1 MPHLSPTRLLAF
13 VFLLAGVVVATSTA
27 TAEVRTIEGRVVGV
41 TDGDTLTLLTAD
53 KQQVRIR
60 LAEIDA
66 PESGQPY
73 GTKAKLVLSELAFG
87 KNVQARVMDTDRYGR
102 TVARVHEGVLDIN
115 AELVRRGAAWAYR
128 KYLTETT
135 LLAVEAEAKA
145 ARRGLWALPE
155 TERVAPWEWRRPS
168 STNSRTAT
176 FLAMNDGGGFTCGAK
191 RTCGQMSSCAE
202 ARHYLEVCGLN
213 RLDGDRDG
221 IPCESLCRR

>member
-1 MPHLSPTRLLAF
+1 MPHSSPARLLLF
-13 VFLLAGVVVATSTA
+13 VFLLVCVVVAVSTA
-27 TAEVRTIEGRVVGV
+27 TAQVRTIEGRVVGV
-41 TDGDTLTLLTAD
+41 TDGDTLTLLTPD
-53 KQQVRIR
+53 KQQVRVR

-128 KYLTETT
+128 KYLTDTT
-135 LLAVEAEAKA
+135 LLAVEAEAKTA
-145 ARRGLWALPE
+145 QRGLWALPE
-155 TERVAPWEWRRPS
+155 TERVAPWQWRHPS
-168 STNSRTAT
+168 SATRPPNSV
-176 FLAMNDGGGFTCGAK
+176 LAMKENGGFACGAK

-221 IPCESLCRR
+221 IPCESMCRR